1 MRYYDIVMDT
11 CTVSERL
18 ERMLGFARIGVS
30 GRGVD
35 VVAADKSSAGSG
47 VVVVGKDA
55 ARLASAA
62 KSAAAAICL
71 EEPAVDKELLRA
83 MADNG
88 CALCIPLS
96 RIMESFGM
104 RRPRLIYKTERLFSA
119 AKREGVPVAFVT
131 LARSNSLMCS
141 YMQLIELAKMVGADE
156 QYARN
161 SISVTN
167 KGLIHD

>member
-55 ARLASAA
+55 ARLTSAA
-62 KSAAAAICL
+62 KSAASAICL
-71 EEPAVDKELLRA
+71 
-83 MADNG
+83 
-88 CALCIPLS
+88 
-96 RIMESFGM
+96 
-104 RRPRLIYKTERLFSA
+104 
-119 AKREGVPVAFVT
+119 
-131 LARSNSLMCS
+131 
-141 YMQLIELAKMVGADE
+141 
-156 QYARN
+156 
-161 SISVTN
+161 
-167 KGLIHD
+167 